1 MHKKNPHIETLRG
14 IAIFLVVAGHVIG
27 STPIG
32 GMKIDFPSIW
42 RFLYLWIDY
51 LQMPLFTIIAG
62 WVYALRPVERSFRN
76 TFITKKIF
84 RLLIPMATVGT
95 IYFFIQYLIPGTNN
109 KSNLL
114 ESWRIYLFPY
124 TIYWYLPSLFIMF
137 LLIMFIDIKK
147 WANQFS
153 GWIYITIGAYLFML
167 IQQNIIPES
176 LPNIFSYKG
185 AVLLFP
191 YFILGVGIQRFSP
204 KLFSYKKKYIYLLFT
219 FIGIIFC
226 GLKWFYP
233 LQNSALYEN
242 LKPLGIMSL
251 LILLLHQNHTSHFW
265 VWIGKYTYSIYL
277 FHGFGT
283 SGGRIILSYLG
294 VQNQLI
300 VFTISTSIAL
310 LGPILIDTILSQWNI
325 LKITLLGKTDKHL

>member
-1 MHKKNPHIETLRG
+1 
-14 IAIFLVVAGHVIG
+14 
-27 STPIG
+27 
-32 GMKIDFPSIW
+32 
-42 RFLYLWIDY
+42 
-51 LQMPLFTIIAG
+51 
-62 WVYALRPVERSFRN
+62 
-76 TFITKKIF
+76 
-84 RLLIPMATVGT
+84 
-95 IYFFIQYLIPGTNN
+95 
-109 KSNLL
+109 
-114 ESWRIYLFPY
+114 
-124 TIYWYLPSLFIMF
+124 MF

>member
-114 ESWRIYLFPY
+114 EIWRVYLFPY

-204 KLFSYKKKYIYLLFT
+204 KLFSYKKKYIYLFPIYAFNVRTNLFCRFT
-219 FIGIIFC
+219 YDLFC
-226 GLKWFYP
+226 
-233 LQNSALYEN
+233 
-242 LKPLGIMSL
+242 
-251 LILLLHQNHTSHFW
+251 
-265 VWIGKYTYSIYL
+265 L
-277 FHGFGT
+277 F
-283 SGGRIILSYLG
+283 
-294 VQNQLI
+294 N
-300 VFTISTSIAL
+300 
-310 LGPILIDTILSQWNI
+310 NI
-325 LKITLLGKTDKHL
+325 H